1 MNQAIDIIYRRYIKG
16 TNVYYGFDE
25 YGDIILC
32 KDDEPIEI
40 GEYLKEYLFNLI
52 NIEDSRRQ
60 YSPRERYEM
69 NILIAEEMGINRL
82 RKAIRSIA
90 NIARTIETS
99 LDLLAVDLIPKDKTK
114 VNEMA
119 DKFRDKYVGYA
130 EI

>member
-1 MNQAIDIIYRRYIKG
+1 MNQAVDIIYRRYIKG

-69 NILIAEEMGINRL
+69 NILIAEEMGINRV

-90 NIARTIETS
+90 NIARTIESS

>member
-1 MNQAIDIIYRRYIKG
+1 MIQAVDIIYRRYIKG

-69 NILIAEEMGINRL
+69 NILIAEEMGINRV

-90 NIARTIETS
+90 NIAKTIETS

-130 EI
+130 EV